1 VKQRSALILF
11 IALCLTS
18 FSLPATAYHTVHI
31 AAQSKPAVA
40 FIVTETNHFDLAY
53 SNPSSWQEILRPFYE
68 FFYPSEHG
76 LGTGFLINDTGHIV
90 TNEHVIHKRTKVLV
104 LLQQD
109 DGEMHIHPAK
119 VLGSDARTDVA
130 VVKIED
136 VNRVFPY
143 LPLGNSHKLR
153 VGEKVICIG
162 NPMGI
167 HSTVSEGIISGLNRN
182 HFSTDDFELPIEGF
196 IQTDA
201 ASSPGNSGGPLLN
214 TAGEVIGVIS
224 WKFRSL
230 GYDNLNFAV
239 PSHIVRAITHQ
250 ILKTGRVAQ
259 GFFGAE
265 FEKSQE
271 VIFNW
276 ALYLDKHEGA
286 RIRRVLPQ
294 SPAERAGLLPGDRI
308 LQLHDIPIY
317 SPQCLRNEVCIF
329 PPDTQLSL
337 TYDRNGMLFETRLT
351 LGAEE
356 LSKEFARMNDEPI
369 LF

>member
-1 VKQRSALILF
+1 MKQICLLF
-11 IALCLTS
+11 IALCITP
-18 FSLPATAYHTVHI
+18 FTLPATSYHTAHI
-31 AAQSKPAVA
+31 AAKSKPAVA

-76 LGTGFLINDTGHIV
+76 LGTGFLISDSGHIV
-90 TNEHVIHKRTKVLV
+90 TNEHVIHNRTKVLV

-109 DGEMHIHPAK
+109 DGEMQVHPAE
-119 VLGSDARTDVA
+119 VLGGDVRTDVA

-136 VNRVFPY
+136 DNWTFPY
-143 LPLGNSHKLR
+143 LHLGNSHKLH

-182 HFSTDDFELPIEGF
+182 HFSTDNFELPIEGF

-214 TAGEVIGVIS
+214 AAGEVIGIIS
-224 WKFRSL
+224 WKFRRI
-230 GYDNLNFAV
+230 GYDNLSFAV
-239 PSHIVRAITHQ
+239 PSHIVRAIAHQ
-250 ILKTGRVAQ
+250 ILEKGRIAQ

-265 FEKSQE
+265 FERNQE

-276 ALYLDKHEGA
+276 ALYVDKHEGA
-286 RIRRVLPQ
+286 RIRKILHQ
-294 SPAERAGLLPGDRI
+294 SPAECAGLMPGDLI

-317 SPQCLRNEVCIF
+317 SPQSLRNEVCIF
-329 PPDTQLSL
+329 PPETALSL

-351 LGAEE
+351 LGSEE
-356 LSKEFARMNDEPI
+356 LSKKHARMNDEP
-369 LF
+369 LQF